1 MTSLFTRLILAV
13 DSIKLQNVKI
23 YPKHPPKLCLITA
36 YISLLI
42 RIHEM
47 ALIFQCAEENW
58 TWQDQL
64 NGIVAEPG
72 VRTKVSTITCCKSMF
87 VAPFIKASTT
97 LTCVRCSNQDRGK
110 HKSDGHQNVLYARL
124 FLGGGHTKNLWFSCR
139 CSYLPVNTRAKLSL
153 LFSFQRDVSLL
164 GVNSAALRVYRNINS
179 KGIHSTIKV
188 TRFQWRSRAMLLQS
202 TCQIC
207 TLTNPRATSAALE
220 PP

>member
-1 MTSLFTRLILAV
+1 MILTRRWQSFSDCVPAGVIVDVVKRVHSSTEIVTSLFTRLILAV

-23 YPKHPPKLCLITA
+23 YPIHPPQLCLITA

-47 ALIFQCAEENW
+47 ALIFQCAEEKW

-124 FLGGGHTKNLWFSCR
+124 FLGGGHTKIYDLAVGVLIF
-139 CSYLPVNTRAKLSL
+139 
-153 LFSFQRDVSLL
+153 VSTH
-164 GVNSAALRVYRNINS
+164 V
-179 KGIHSTIKV
+179 
-188 TRFQWRSRAMLLQS
+188 
-202 TCQIC
+202 
-207 TLTNPRATSAALE
+207 
-220 PP
+220 

>member
-64 NGIVAEPG
+64 NGIVADPR

-124 FLGGGHTKNLWFSCR
+124 FLGGGHTKIYDLAVGVLIFVSTHVQSSLFYSHSNEMSVCR
-139 CSYLPVNTRAKLSL
+139 VWILLHYEYTEISTAKGFILRLKSRVFNDVLAPCCRSPPVK
-153 LFSFQRDVSLL
+153 FVP
-164 GVNSAALRVYRNINS
+164 
-179 KGIHSTIKV
+179 
-188 TRFQWRSRAMLLQS
+188 W
-202 TCQIC
+202 QIRGQHR
-207 TLTNPRATSAALE
+207 PH
-220 PP
+220 